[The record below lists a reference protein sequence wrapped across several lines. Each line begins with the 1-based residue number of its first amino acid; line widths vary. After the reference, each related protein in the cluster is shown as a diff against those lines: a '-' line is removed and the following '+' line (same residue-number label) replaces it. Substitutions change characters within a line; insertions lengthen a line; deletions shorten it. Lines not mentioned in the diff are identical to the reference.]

1 MLATDLLSRG
11 LDIFFVEAVINYNY
25 PTEDSRY
32 IHWVGRT
39 ARAGLA
45 GSAVTLVNDDEKMML
60 KKIVWKQKQNVKKY
74 TVK

>member
-25 PTEDSRY
+25 PTEDSWY

-39 ARAGLA
+39 AWAGLA
-45 GSAVTLVNDDEKMML
+45 GSAVTLVNDDEKM
-60 KKIVWKQKQNVKKY
+60 
-74 TVK
+74 